1 MKVVLIAV
9 MICAGLNF
17 SMCRHGY
24 VYRDSYDELARSR
37 DEQMELSRLAQLDT
51 LKWNAFLEC
60 SADQGD
66 LGCDSC
72 FTMIY
77 GFSLEFK

>member
-1 MKVVLIAV
+1 MRNLMYATLIVVSL
-9 MICAGLNF
+9 LF
-17 SMCRHGY
+17 TMCRHHI
-24 VYRDSYDELARSR
+24 SYDDVVRPYT
-37 DEQMELSRLAQLDT
+37 EQQEISRLAQLDT
-51 LKWNAFLEC
+51 LKWAQFIEC